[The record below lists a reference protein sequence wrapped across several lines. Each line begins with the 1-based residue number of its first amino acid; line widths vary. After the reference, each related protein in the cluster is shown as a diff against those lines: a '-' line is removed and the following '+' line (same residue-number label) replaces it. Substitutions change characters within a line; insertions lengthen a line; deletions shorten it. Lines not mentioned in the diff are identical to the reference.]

1 MINRIVQTLHRSK
14 EAKQFAPVVV
24 QHLKTLCT
32 RLGRYDAKTTFTLF
46 SESLRSLKAAK
57 AYQAKGYATVN
68 TRELSASRKSD
79 TVFILGSGPSINDIS
94 TKEWEVI
101 DQHDSWGFN
110 FWFCHPFIPTAYFV
124 QSVIRPESDS
134 DIIERLDDLIYTMLK
149 DKTKEYEN
157 VNLFLRGDGINHEK
171 FHDTKLG
178 KFVLNHQGFT
188 KRIVPELPVSSKNR
202 IDLDL
207 LYGQLKKLGFYD
219 THDEPW
225 PVPKFGGSITEL
237 ISLAAILGYKKI
249 VLCGIDMNDGG
260 HFYDQKE
267 YYEKYPFLKELS
279 ERNNKAKGHVHMNKS
294 IRKFTVKDLI
304 LGLNQF
310 VGKEFG
316 AGIYTYSKKSKL
328 YPELKHINMDEK

>member
-1 MINRIVQTLHRSK
+1 MIKRILQTVNRNK
-14 EAKQFAPVVV
+14 EVKQFASVVV
-24 QHLKTLCT
+24 QRLKALCT
-32 RLGRYDAKTTFTLF
+32 RLVRHDAKTTFTLF

-57 AYQAKGYATVN
+57 AYEQKGCPTVN
-68 TRELSASRKSD
+68 TRELSTSRKSD

-94 TKEWEVI
+94 AEEWNEI
-101 DQHDSWGFN
+101 RKHDSWGFN

-134 DIIERLDDLIYTMLK
+134 DIIERLDDLIYTILK
-149 DKTKEYEN
+149 DKTKEYEA
-157 VNLFLRGDGINHEK
+157 VNLFLRGDGINHER

-178 KFVLNHQGFT
+178 RFVMNHEGFT
-188 KRIVPELPVSSKNR
+188 RHIVPELPVSSKNR
-202 IDLDL
+202 IDLDI
-207 LYGQLKKLGFYD
+207 LYSQLKKQGFYD

-279 ERNNKAKGHVHMNKS
+279 ERNNKANGHVHMNKS

-304 LGLNQF
+304 LGLNKF

-316 AGIYTYSKKSKL
+316 AEIFTYSKKSRL
-328 YPELKHINMDEK
+328 YPEIDSTTSNS